1 MQADPGELLADPEV
15 LQCQLD
21 PSLQVDHVDRGYGDG
36 ELYRPK
42 PLELVAPGKALRR
55 FGGFEFCGRAT
66 GGSVTVQARRHG
78 DPLGGGRISPSG
90 HCFGA

>member
-1 MQADPGELLADPEV
+1 MQTDPGELLADTEV

-42 PLELVAPGKALRR
+42 PLELVARL
-55 FGGFEFCGRAT
+55 
-66 GGSVTVQARRHG
+66 ARRSDASG
-78 DPLGGGRISPSG
+78 DSNSVDAPPEGP
-90 HCFGA
+90 